1 MNEILIKKLIKEK
14 SEIEPQNDI
23 LLNQTYIELLEIF
36 KDNLNE
42 SINYLNTC
50 SNVEFYWISE
60 LFEDLSGY
68 FKSQELIDCMEQN
81 SKRTGVDCSININ
94 YAKDALNY

>member
-1 MNEILIKKLIKEK
+1 MNEKLIKKLIQEKKE
-14 SEIEPQNDI
+14 INPQNDI
-23 LLNQTYIELLEIF
+23 LLNEKYEELLQIF
-36 KDNLNE
+36 KENLYE

-50 SNVEFYWISE
+50 SSDEFYWLSE
-60 LFEDLSGY
+60 LFEDLSEY

-81 SKRTGVDCSININ
+81 SKRTGVDCSTNIN